1 MKIVVATRNNGKLK
15 EFQRI
20 LSGYEL
26 LSLKDINF
34 SWDIK
39 EVGSTFCENALIKA
53 RFVHDMLLLPVV
65 SDDSGIVVPA
75 LGNIP
80 GIYSAR
86 FSGPNADDEKNNKK
100 LLEMVKEL
108 PENKRS
114 VYYFCCVA
122 FCLKGR
128 CYTFTGKVDGEIT
141 ITPRGTK
148 GFGYDPI
155 FYVPQY
161 GQTMAELSSEEKDRI
176 SHRGNAL
183 RSLKRFLDSISS
195 GN

>member
-1 MKIVVATRNNGKLK
+1 MKMIVATRNNGKLK

-20 LSGYEL
+20 LSGHEL
-26 LSLKDINF
+26 VSLKDINF

-39 EVGSTFCENALIKA
+39 EVGNTFCENALIKA
-53 RFVHDMLLLPVV
+53 RFVHDMILSPVV

-80 GIYSAR
+80 GIFSAR
-86 FSGPNADDEKNNKK
+86 FAGPDADDEKNNKK

-108 PENKRS
+108 PEDRRS
-114 VYYFCCVA
+114 AYYSCCVA

-128 CYTFTGKVDGEIT
+128 CYTFTGKVNGEIT
-141 ITPRGTK
+141 LMPRGTK

-161 GQTMAELSSEEKDRI
+161 GKTMAELSPEEKDRI
-176 SHRGNAL
+176 SHRGSAL
-183 RSLKRFLDSISS
+183 RFLKKFLDSISS